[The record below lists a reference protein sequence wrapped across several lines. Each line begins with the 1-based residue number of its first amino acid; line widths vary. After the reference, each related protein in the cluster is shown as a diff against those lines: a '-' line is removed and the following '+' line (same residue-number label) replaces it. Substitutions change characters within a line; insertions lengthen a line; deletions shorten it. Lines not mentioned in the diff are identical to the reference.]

1 VLTSVFFTKL
11 APQAI
16 TYMANI
22 LIIEDDTEIR
32 EMLSLGVRSYGYDVD
47 MAADGSTAR
56 ELLTENKYGV
66 VITDLVM
73 PDVEGTELISFIKD
87 VSPDS
92 KIIVMTAHASVK
104 VAKECVG
111 KGASSFV
118 IKPFSME
125 QMYYT
130 IETTLAEK
138 KLMEEEETIYEDL
151 ISENIFFGMAGKSVE
166 MKKIYHTIM
175 TVAKTSSPVI
185 IYGETGAGKE
195 MVARAIHLNSDRR
208 KSEMLV
214 VDCASLS
221 EHLFQS
227 ELFGYVRGAFTGA
240 FKDKIGLLK
249 AAAGST
255 ILLDEIGEISSP
267 AQAQLLRFLQNGEF
281 RPVGG
286 THNLRSD
293 ARVLAATNV
302 DLEEK
307 VKSGDF
313 REDLYH
319 RLNVLTISLPPL
331 REHREDIPLLS
342 YYFLR
347 NFARQQKK
355 SIRNISSTALSV
367 MMARNWPGNVREL
380 KNTLE
385 RAVTFCQDETILP
398 YHLSPGMEISDINN
412 EMGTAL
418 SLSEAIHRTEQA
430 QIVRAMRESKG
441 NKQEAARLLG
451 IDRITLWR
459 KIKSYNLN
467 LPTFS

>member
-1 VLTSVFFTKL
+1 MST
-11 APQAI
+11 
-16 TYMANI
+16 I
-22 LIIEDDTEIR
+22 LIIEDDPEIR
-32 EMLSLGVRSYGYDVD
+32 EMLAIGVKSYGYDVNT
-47 MAADGSTAR
+47 AVDGNSAR
-56 ELLTENKYGV
+56 ESLKWKKYNV

-73 PDVEGTELISFIKD
+73 PDVEGTELISFIKN

-92 KIIVMTAHASVK
+92 KVIVMTAHASVK
-104 VAKECVG
+104 VAKECVE
-111 KGASSFV
+111 KGAFSFV

-130 IETTLAEK
+130 IETALVEK
-138 KLMEEEETIYEDL
+138 KLMEEEETSYEDL

-175 TVAKTSSPVI
+175 TVAKTRSPVI
-185 IYGETGAGKE
+185 IYGETGSGKE

-208 KSEMLV
+208 EREMLV
-214 VDCASLS
+214 VDCAALS

-240 FKDKIGLLK
+240 YKDKMGLLK
-249 AAAGST
+249 AATAGT
-255 ILLDEIGEISSP
+255 ILLDEIGEISTQ
-267 AQAQLLRFLQNGEF
+267 AQSQLLRFLQNGEF

-286 THNLRSD
+286 TQNLRSD

-302 DLEEK
+302 DLEER
-307 VKSGDF
+307 VASGNF

-355 SIRNISSTALSV
+355 SIGNISSAALSV
-367 MMARNWPGNVREL
+367 MMARSWSGNIREL
-380 KNTLE
+380 KNTIE

-398 YHLSPGMEISDINN
+398 YHLSPGMEISDIND

-430 QIVRAMRESKG
+430 QIIRAMRESRG

-459 KIKSYNLN
+459 KIKSYNLKI
-467 LPTFS
+467 PTFS

>member
-1 VLTSVFFTKL
+1 
-11 APQAI
+11 
-16 TYMANI
+16 MATI

-32 EMLSLGVRSYGYDVD
+32 GMLVMGVKSYGYDVNT
-47 MAADGSTAR
+47 AIDGNSAR
-56 ELLTENKYGV
+56 ELLKGKKYDV
-66 VITDLVM
+66 VVTDLVM
-73 PDVEGTELISFIKD
+73 PDVKGTELISFIKE

-92 KIIVMTAHASVK
+92 KVIVMTAHASVK
-104 VAKECVG
+104 VAKECVE
-111 KGASSFV
+111 KGAASFV

-130 IETTLAEK
+130 IETALTEK
-138 KLMEEEETIYEDL
+138 KLMEEEETSYEDM
-151 ISENIFFGMAGKSVE
+151 ISENIFFGLAGKSVE
-166 MKKIYHTIM
+166 MKKIYHTIL

-185 IYGETGAGKE
+185 IYGETGSGKE

-208 KSEMLV
+208 EREMMV
-214 VDCASLS
+214 VDCGALS

-249 AAAGST
+249 AASGST
-255 ILLDEIGEISSP
+255 ILLDEIGEISHQ
-267 AQAQLLRFLQNGEF
+267 AQSQLLRFLQNGEF

-286 THNLRSD
+286 TQNLRSD

-302 DLEEK
+302 DLEER
-307 VKSGDF
+307 VNSGQF

-331 REHREDIPLLS
+331 RNHREDIPLLS

-380 KNTLE
+380 KNTIE
-385 RAVTFCQDETILP
+385 RAVTFCQDDTILP
-398 YHLSPGMEISDINN
+398 YHLSPGMEISDVND
-412 EMGTAL
+412 ESGTAL

-430 QIVRAMRESKG
+430 QIVRAMRECKG
-441 NKQEAARLLG
+441 NKQAAARLLG

-459 KIKSYNLN
+459 KIKSYNLKI
-467 LPTFS
+467 PTFS

>member
-1 VLTSVFFTKL
+1 MVK
-11 APQAI
+11 
-16 TYMANI
+16 I
-22 LIIEDDTEIR
+22 LIIEDDSEIR
-32 EMLSLGVRSYGYDVD
+32 DMITIGVKSYGYEVSV
-47 MAADGSTAR
+47 ASDGNSAR
-56 ELLTENKYGV
+56 ELLKGDKYDV
-66 VITDLVM
+66 VISDLVM
-73 PDVEGTELISFIKD
+73 PDVKGTELIDFIKD
-87 VSPDS
+87 VAPES

-104 VAKECVG
+104 VAKECVQ

-130 IETTLAEK
+130 IETALMEK
-138 KLMEEEETIYEDL
+138 KLMEEEETSYEDL
-151 ISENIFFGMAGKSVE
+151 ISENIFFGMAGKSLE
-166 MKKIYHTIM
+166 MKKIYHTIL
-175 TVAKTSSPVI
+175 TIAKTDSPVI
-185 IYGETGAGKE
+185 IYGETGTGKE
-195 MVARAIHLNSDRR
+195 LAARAIHLNSDRGKR
-208 KSEMLV
+208 EMLV
-214 VDCASLS
+214 VDCGALS

-227 ELFGYVRGAFTGA
+227 ELFGYVKGAFTGA

-255 ILLDEIGEISSP
+255 ILLDEIGEISP
-267 AQAQLLRFLQNGEF
+267 QAQSQLLRFLQNGEF

-286 THNLRSD
+286 THNIRSD

-307 VKSGDF
+307 VNSGHF

-347 NFARQQKK
+347 NFAGQQKK
-355 SIRNISSTALSV
+355 PIKNISSVALSV

-380 KNTLE
+380 ENTIE
-385 RAVTFCQDETILP
+385 RAVTFCLDETILP
-398 YHLSPGMEISDINN
+398 YHLSPGMEISGKNQEAD
-412 EMGTAL
+412 TAL
-418 SLSEAIHRTEQA
+418 SLSEAIHRTEKE

-459 KIKSYNLN
+459 KIKAYNLN
-467 LPTFS
+467 IPTFS

>member
-1 VLTSVFFTKL
+1 MGK
-11 APQAI
+11 
-16 TYMANI
+16 I
-22 LIIEDDTEIR
+22 LIIEDDPEIR
-32 EMLSLGVRSYGYDVD
+32 GMLVMGVKSYGYDVNT
-47 MAADGSTAR
+47 AVDGNSAR
-56 ELLTENKYGV
+56 ELLKGEKYDV

-73 PDVEGTELISFIKD
+73 PDVEGTELISFIKE
-87 VSPDS
+87 VSPES
-92 KIIVMTAHASVK
+92 KVIVMTAHASVK
-104 VAKECVG
+104 VAKECVE

-130 IETTLAEK
+130 IETALAEK
-138 KLMEEEETIYEDL
+138 KLMEEEETSYEDL

-166 MKKIYHTIM
+166 MKKIYHTIL
-175 TVAKTSSPVI
+175 TVAKTRSPVI

-195 MVARAIHLNSDRR
+195 LAARAIHLNSDRR
-208 KSEMLV
+208 KREMLI
-214 VDCASLS
+214 VDCGTLS

-255 ILLDEIGEISSP
+255 ILLDEIGEISAP
-267 AQAQLLRFLQNGEF
+267 AQSQLLRFLQNGEF
-281 RPVGG
+281 RPIGG
-286 THNLRSD
+286 TRNQKSD

-302 DLEEK
+302 DLEER
-307 VKSGDF
+307 VNSGHF

-342 YYFLR
+342 HYFLR

-355 SIRNISSTALSV
+355 TVRNISSAALSV
-367 MMARNWPGNVREL
+367 LMARVWPGNVREL
-380 KNTLE
+380 ENTIE

-398 YHLSPGMEISDINN
+398 YHLSPGMEISDSRNDQ
-412 EMGTAL
+412 GTAL

-430 QIVRAMRESKG
+430 QIVRAMRESRG

-459 KIKSYNLN
+459 KIKSYNLKI
-467 LPTFS
+467 PTFS